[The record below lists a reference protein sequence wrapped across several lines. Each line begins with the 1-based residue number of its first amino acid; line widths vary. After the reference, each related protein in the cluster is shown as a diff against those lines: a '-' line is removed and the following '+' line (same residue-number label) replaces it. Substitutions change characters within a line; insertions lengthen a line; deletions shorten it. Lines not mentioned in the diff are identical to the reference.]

1 MLCKIGT
8 LTQLWYFD
16 FLNKSISLKIF
27 ILHNIPSSTGYGKEK
42 RMNESLEAPTLMW
55 VRLHLAHKSPNIHVK
70 IIRVF
75 ITDLTVIVVAQCMFW
90 LEADLGSCKG
100 YRYKVAYN

>member
-1 MLCKIGT
+1 MLCK
-8 LTQLWYFD
+8 TQVWYFD

-27 ILHNIPSSTGYGKEK
+27 IFHNIPSSTGYSKAN

-55 VRLHLAHKSPNIHVK
+55 VRLPLAHKSPNIHVK

-75 ITDLTVIVVAQCMFW
+75 ITDLTVIVIKPSVCSGWRLISDHVRDIAI
-90 LEADLGSCKG
+90 K
-100 YRYKVAYN
+100 